1 MRAGAQGMRPIA
13 DSGGPL
19 VVSGV
24 AAEGMCALAV
34 AAGQGVQRLA

>member
-1 MRAGAQGMRPIA
+1 MRAGAQGIRPIA

-24 AAEGMCALAV
+24 PARVTRAFAV
-34 AAGQGVQRLA
+34 AAG